1 MSTLKAARAD
11 NFYYPPDAD
20 ESYRT
25 QRKRMRK
32 TPKKVRAHGISLKYG
47 RIGEEGDDIWNQG
60 PKGPVIRFEMP
71 FKVICLGCGAFIAK
85 GVRFDAERKRVGKYY
100 STNIYA
106 FRMSCL
112 YCHTQIVIQT
122 DPENTDYLCKEG
134 VRKRIEENDPS
145 KALGYDA
152 AEKQMRA
159 SNALFVLEQQAEE
172 ELKKGALAV
181 PSEGAQMPRL
191 EPEKVEK
198 AEVVDENR
206 RLGYLERMNEG
217 RNKDDYLANSALR
230 RRFRNEKK
238 ELEKRRDDDGNSNF
252 SLPLLDVSKEDLES
266 SKKTTFV
273 SESGK
278 IRAHFKRL
286 VKARG
291 DVFSKGSVHSSSTI
305 SMPNSLKEKHNRLK
319 LVKFIESRAHKR

>member
-47 RIGEEGDDIWNQG
+47 RSGEEGDDIWNQG

-134 VRKRIEENDPS
+134 VRKRIEANDPT

-172 ELKKGALAV
+172 ELKKGTLAV
-181 PSEGAQMPRL
+181 PSSEAKLPVL
-191 EPEKVEK
+191 EPEKVAK
-198 AEVVDENR
+198 AEVIDENR
-206 RLGYLERMNEG
+206 RLEYLERLNETRG
-217 RNKDDYLANSALR
+217 KDDYLANCALR
-230 RRFRNEKK
+230 RRFRVEKAKK
-238 ELEKRRDDDGNSNF
+238 EEEKEEGNF
-252 SLPLLDVSKEDLES
+252 ALPLLEASKEDLEHT
-266 SKKTTFV
+266 KNVTFI
-273 SESGK
+273 SESSK

-286 VKARG
+286 TKATG
-291 DVFSKGSVHSSSTI
+291 DVFSKGSIHSSSTI
-305 SMPNSLKEKHNRLK
+305 SVPNSLQEKRNRLK
-319 LVKFIESRAHKR
+319 LVKFIESRANKAHRS